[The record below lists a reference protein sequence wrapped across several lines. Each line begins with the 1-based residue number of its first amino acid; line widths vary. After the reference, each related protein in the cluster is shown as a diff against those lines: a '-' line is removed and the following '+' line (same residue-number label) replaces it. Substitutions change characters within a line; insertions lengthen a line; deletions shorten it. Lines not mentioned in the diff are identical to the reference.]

1 MFICPTTATT
11 TDFKFG
17 MRALMDN
24 PDMAPEN
31 FFSKNGC
38 PGSRD
43 PVNFWALNGNSS
55 KMAKNVDFPAKSRHA
70 LF

>member
-24 PDMAPEN
+24 PDMAPEI
-31 FFSKNGC
+31 FF
-38 PGSRD
+38 R
-43 PVNFWALNGNSS
+43 
-55 KMAKNVDFPAKSRHA
+55 KMGAQGHVTP
-70 LF
+70 